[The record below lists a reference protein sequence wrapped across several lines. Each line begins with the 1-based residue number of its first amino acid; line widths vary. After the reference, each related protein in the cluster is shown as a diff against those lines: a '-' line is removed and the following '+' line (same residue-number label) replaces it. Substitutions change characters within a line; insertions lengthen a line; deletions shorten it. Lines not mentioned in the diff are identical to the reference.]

1 MLPLS
6 VFSCWVAAWQSRV
19 RCSPLDDLP
28 LSEST
33 LVLMG
38 LKKREFSLFTCR
50 ALAYIQFRALAYI
63 QFQQPLR
70 LMKMDPKWCQSIS
83 RGGLSLFCCV
93 LIFHVGVF
101 LFVDVRHLETWVLP
115 CVFGAWDLS
124 AACCFCLRLVSGS
137 HSWLMMASPQV
148 AVLPW
153 FFRTKDLFPRCK
165 AEQQADSGSRANCT
179 ALLHFNLSF

>member
-1 MLPLS
+1 MLPPS
-6 VFSCWVAAWQSRV
+6 VLSCWVAAWQSRV
-19 RCSPLDDLP
+19 RWSPLDDLP

-50 ALAYIQFRALAYI
+50 ALAYIQF
-63 QFQQPLR
+63 QQPLR
-70 LMKMDPKWCQSIS
+70 LMEMDPNWGQSIS
-83 RGGLSLFCCV
+83 SGGHSLFCCV
-93 LIFHVGVF
+93 LIFHVGLF
-101 LFVDVRHLETWVLP
+101 LFVDVRLLETWVLP

-148 AVLPW
+148 AVLLW

-165 AEQQADSGSRANCT
+165 AEQQADSGSWAKCT
-179 ALLHFNLSF
+179 ELLHLNLSF